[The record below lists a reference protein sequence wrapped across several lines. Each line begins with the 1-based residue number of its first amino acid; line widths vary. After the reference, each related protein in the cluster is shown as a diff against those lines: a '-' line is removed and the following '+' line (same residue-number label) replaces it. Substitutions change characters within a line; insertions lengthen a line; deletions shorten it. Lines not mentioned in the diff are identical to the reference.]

1 MMLCLSGAAIG
12 VNWILLFEAYN
23 YTSVATATLCY
34 YRAPMFV
41 ILASP
46 LVVGERLTARKLIC
60 VLAALL
66 GMVFVSGVLE
76 TGGGSS
82 DLKGVLLGLGAAVLY
97 ASVVLMNKQ
106 LGDVPAYD
114 RSTIVQL
121 GSSAAV
127 LLPYVL
133 LTEDVG
139 ALSFTPA
146 TLALLMVVGIVH
158 TGMAYAL
165 YFGSL
170 MELKAQTAAILSYI
184 DPVVAVLLSALLLK
198 EHMSLLS
205 GLGAV
210 LVLGAAIVSELPAQR
225 GRLLKELCYSLICGK
240 IGIFW
245 YSQPVS
251 PTDIHACICTRGG
264 RFYIDRYHPNTERGT
279 DQWVERHGF
288 APAFVCSQCLPC
300 SAWVWRWRRAK
311 RRHPN

>member
-1 MMLCLSGAAIG
+1 MNATGKLTLSMIIFGTIGIFRRLIPLSSGLVAMSRGLIGVLFLLLVMRLRGDGMDRAAVRRKLPLLCLSGAAIG

-34 YRAPMFV
+34 YLAPMFV

-46 LVVGERLTARKLIC
+46 LVLREKLTLRKLAC
-60 VLAALL
+60 VSAALL

-76 TGGGSS
+76 ASGGAG
-82 DLKGVLLGLGAAVLY
+82 LKGVLLGLGAAVLY

-114 RSTIVQL
+114 RTIVQL

-133 LTEDVG
+133 LVEEVSIE
-139 ALSFTPA
+139 AFTPGVI
-146 TLALLMVVGIVH
+146 ALLLVVGIVH
-158 TGMAYAL
+158 TGIAYAL

-170 MELKAQTAAILSYI
+170 MQLKAQTAAILSYI
-184 DPVVAVLLSALLLK
+184 DPVVAVLLSALALR

-210 LVLGAAIVSELPAQR
+210 LVLGAAVISELP
-225 GRLLKELCYSLICGK
+225 
-240 IGIFW
+240 
-245 YSQPVS
+245 
-251 PTDIHACICTRGG
+251 
-264 RFYIDRYHPNTERGT
+264 N
-279 DQWVERHGF
+279 
-288 APAFVCSQCLPC
+288 
-300 SAWVWRWRRAK
+300 RRCA
-311 RRHPN
+311 H

>member
-1 MMLCLSGAAIG
+1 MNATFKLTLSMVIFGTIGVFRRYIPLPSSLVAMTRGLTGMLFLLLVMVLRKRGMNRAAVRKRLGMLCLSGAAIG

-34 YRAPMFV
+34 YLAPMFV

-46 LVVGERLTARKLIC
+46 LVVGERLTAKKLIC
-60 VLAALL
+60 VLTALL

-76 TGGGSS
+76 SGGGSS

-114 RSTIVQL
+114 RTIVQL

-133 LTEDVG
+133 LTEDMG
-139 ALSFTPA
+139 ALTFTPG
-146 TLALLMVVGIVH
+146 TIGLLLVVGIVH
-158 TGMAYAL
+158 TGIAYAL

-170 MELKAQTAAILSYI
+170 MQLKAQTAAILSYI
-184 DPVVAVLLSALLLK
+184 DPVVAVLLSALVLR

-210 LVLGAAIVSELPAQR
+210 LVLGAAVVSELP
-225 GRLLKELCYSLICGK
+225 S
-240 IGIFW
+240 
-245 YSQPVS
+245 
-251 PTDIHACICTRGG
+251 
-264 RFYIDRYHPNTERGT
+264 
-279 DQWVERHGF
+279 
-288 APAFVCSQCLPC
+288 
-300 SAWVWRWRRAK
+300 RRKKTA
-311 RRHPN
+311 

>member
-1 MMLCLSGAAIG
+1 MNATGKLTLSMIIFGTIGIFRRLIPLSSGLVAMSRGLIGVLFLLLVMRLRGDGMDRAAVRRKLPLLCLSGAAIG

-34 YRAPMFV
+34 YLAPMFV

-46 LVVGERLTARKLIC
+46 LVLREKLTLRKLAC
-60 VLAALL
+60 VSAALL

-76 TGGGSS
+76 ASGGAG
-82 DLKGVLLGLGAAVLY
+82 LKGVLLGLGAAVLY

-114 RSTIVQL
+114 RTIVQL

-133 LTEDVG
+133 LVEEVSIE
-139 ALSFTPA
+139 AFTPGVI
-146 TLALLMVVGIVH
+146 ALLLVVGIVH
-158 TGMAYAL
+158 TGIAYAL

-170 MELKAQTAAILSYI
+170 MQLKAQTAAILSYI
-184 DPVVAVLLSALLLK
+184 DPVVAVLLSALVLR

-210 LVLGAAIVSELPAQR
+210 LVLGAAVVSELP
-225 GRLLKELCYSLICGK
+225 S
-240 IGIFW
+240 
-245 YSQPVS
+245 
-251 PTDIHACICTRGG
+251 
-264 RFYIDRYHPNTERGT
+264 
-279 DQWVERHGF
+279 
-288 APAFVCSQCLPC
+288 
-300 SAWVWRWRRAK
+300 RRKKTA
-311 RRHPN
+311 

>member
-1 MMLCLSGAAIG
+1 MNATFKLTLSMVIFGTIGVFRRYIPLPSSLVAMTRGLIGMLFLLLVMVLRKRGMNRAAVRRKLGLLCLSGAAIG

-34 YRAPMFV
+34 YLAPMFV
-41 ILASP
+41 IPASP
-46 LVVGERLTARKLIC
+46 LVVGERLTAKKLIC
-60 VLAALL
+60 VLTALL

-76 TGGGSS
+76 SGGGSS

-114 RSTIVQL
+114 RTIVQL

-133 LTEDVG
+133 LTEDMG
-139 ALSFTPA
+139 ALTFTPG
-146 TLALLMVVGIVH
+146 TIGLLLVVGIVH
-158 TGMAYAL
+158 TGIAYAL

-170 MELKAQTAAILSYI
+170 MQLKAQTAAILSYI
-184 DPVVAVLLSALLLK
+184 DPVVAVLLSALVLR

-210 LVLGAAIVSELPAQR
+210 LVLGAAVFSELP
-225 GRLLKELCYSLICGK
+225 S
-240 IGIFW
+240 
-245 YSQPVS
+245 
-251 PTDIHACICTRGG
+251 
-264 RFYIDRYHPNTERGT
+264 
-279 DQWVERHGF
+279 
-288 APAFVCSQCLPC
+288 
-300 SAWVWRWRRAK
+300 RRKKTA
-311 RRHPN
+311 

>member
-1 MMLCLSGAAIG
+1 MNATFKLTLSMVIFGTIGIFRRDIPLPSSLVAMTRGLIGMLFLLLVMVLRKRGMNRAAVRRKLGMLCLSGAAIG

-34 YRAPMFV
+34 YLAPMFV

-46 LVVGERLTARKLIC
+46 LVMGERLTAKKLIC

-76 TGGGSS
+76 SGGGSS

-114 RSTIVQL
+114 RTIVQL

-133 LTEDVG
+133 LTEDMG
-139 ALSFTPA
+139 ALTFTPN
-146 TLALLMVVGIVH
+146 TIGLLLVVGIVH
-158 TGMAYAL
+158 TGIAYAL

-170 MELKAQTAAILSYI
+170 MQLKAQTAAILSYI
-184 DPVVAVLLSALLLK
+184 DPVVAVLLSALVLR

-210 LVLGAAIVSELPAQR
+210 LVLGAAVVSELP
-225 GRLLKELCYSLICGK
+225 S
-240 IGIFW
+240 
-245 YSQPVS
+245 
-251 PTDIHACICTRGG
+251 
-264 RFYIDRYHPNTERGT
+264 
-279 DQWVERHGF
+279 
-288 APAFVCSQCLPC
+288 
-300 SAWVWRWRRAK
+300 RRKKTA
-311 RRHPN
+311 

>member
-1 MMLCLSGAAIG
+1 MNATFKLTLSMVIFGTIGVFRRYIPLPSSLVAMTRGLIGMLFLLLVMVLRKRGMNRAAVRRKLGMLCLSGAAIG

-34 YRAPMFV
+34 YLAPMFV

-46 LVVGERLTARKLIC
+46 LVMGERLTAKKLIC

-76 TGGGSS
+76 SGGGSS

-106 LGDVPAYD
+106 LGDVPAWD
-114 RSTIVQL
+114 RTIVQL

-133 LTEDVG
+133 LTENLG
-139 ALSFTPA
+139 ALTFTPG
-146 TLALLMVVGIVH
+146 TIGLLLVVGIVH
-158 TGMAYAL
+158 TGIAYAL

-170 MELKAQTAAILSYI
+170 MQLKAQTAAILSYI
-184 DPVVAVLLSALLLK
+184 DPVVAVLLSALVLR

-210 LVLGAAIVSELPAQR
+210 LVLGAAVVSELP
-225 GRLLKELCYSLICGK
+225 S
-240 IGIFW
+240 
-245 YSQPVS
+245 
-251 PTDIHACICTRGG
+251 
-264 RFYIDRYHPNTERGT
+264 
-279 DQWVERHGF
+279 
-288 APAFVCSQCLPC
+288 
-300 SAWVWRWRRAK
+300 RRKKTA
-311 RRHPN
+311 

>member
-1 MMLCLSGAAIG
+1 MNATFKLTLSMVIFGTIGVFRRYIPLPSSLVAMSRGLIGMLFLLLVMLLRRGGMNRTAVRRKLGLLCLSGAAIG

-34 YRAPMFV
+34 YLAPMFV

-46 LVVGERLTARKLIC
+46 LVVGERLTAKKLIC

-114 RSTIVQL
+114 RTIVQL

-133 LTEDVG
+133 LTEDMG
-139 ALSFTPA
+139 ALTFTPG
-146 TLALLMVVGIVH
+146 TIGLLLVVGIVH
-158 TGMAYAL
+158 TGIAYAL

-170 MELKAQTAAILSYI
+170 MQLKAQTAAILSYI
-184 DPVVAVLLSALLLK
+184 DPVVAVLLSALVLR

-210 LVLGAAIVSELPAQR
+210 LVLGAAVVSELP
-225 GRLLKELCYSLICGK
+225 S
-240 IGIFW
+240 
-245 YSQPVS
+245 
-251 PTDIHACICTRGG
+251 
-264 RFYIDRYHPNTERGT
+264 
-279 DQWVERHGF
+279 
-288 APAFVCSQCLPC
+288 
-300 SAWVWRWRRAK
+300 RRKKAA
-311 RRHPN
+311 

>member
-1 MMLCLSGAAIG
+1 MNATFKLTLSMVIFGTIGIFRRYIPLPSSLVAMTRGLIGMLFLLLVMVLRKRGMNRTAVRRKFAMLCLSGAAIG

-34 YRAPMFV
+34 YLAPMFV

-46 LVVGERLTARKLIC
+46 LVVGERLTAKKLIC
-60 VLAALL
+60 VLTALL

-76 TGGGSS
+76 SGGGSS

-114 RSTIVQL
+114 RTIVQL

-133 LTEDVG
+133 LTEELG
-139 ALSFTPA
+139 ALTFTPG
-146 TLALLMVVGIVH
+146 TIGLLLVVGIVH
-158 TGMAYAL
+158 TGIAYAL

-170 MELKAQTAAILSYI
+170 MQLKAQTAAILSYI
-184 DPVVAVLLSALLLK
+184 DPVVAVLLSALVLR

-210 LVLGAAIVSELPAQR
+210 LVLGAAVVSELP
-225 GRLLKELCYSLICGK
+225 S
-240 IGIFW
+240 
-245 YSQPVS
+245 
-251 PTDIHACICTRGG
+251 
-264 RFYIDRYHPNTERGT
+264 
-279 DQWVERHGF
+279 
-288 APAFVCSQCLPC
+288 
-300 SAWVWRWRRAK
+300 RRKKTA
-311 RRHPN
+311 

>member
-1 MMLCLSGAAIG
+1 MNATFKLTLSMVIFGTIGVFRRYIPLPSSLVAMSRGLTGMLFLLLVMVLRKRGMNRAAVRKRLGMLCLSGAAIG

-34 YRAPMFV
+34 YLAPMFV

-46 LVVGERLTARKLIC
+46 LVVGERLTAKKLIC

-76 TGGGSS
+76 AGGGSS

-114 RSTIVQL
+114 RTIVQL

-133 LTEDVG
+133 LTENIG
-139 ALSFTPA
+139 ALTFTPG
-146 TLALLMVVGIVH
+146 TIGLLLVVGIVH
-158 TGMAYAL
+158 TGIAYAL

-170 MELKAQTAAILSYI
+170 MQLKAQTAAILSYI
-184 DPVVAVLLSALLLK
+184 DPVVAVLLSALVLR

-205 GLGAV
+205 GLGAI
-210 LVLGAAIVSELPAQR
+210 LVLGAAVVSELP
-225 GRLLKELCYSLICGK
+225 S
-240 IGIFW
+240 
-245 YSQPVS
+245 
-251 PTDIHACICTRGG
+251 
-264 RFYIDRYHPNTERGT
+264 
-279 DQWVERHGF
+279 
-288 APAFVCSQCLPC
+288 
-300 SAWVWRWRRAK
+300 RRKKTA
-311 RRHPN
+311 

>member
-1 MMLCLSGAAIG
+1 MNATFKLTLSMVIFGTIGVFRRYIPLPSSLVAMSRGLIGMLFLLLVMLLRRGGMNRTAVRRKLGLLCLSGAAIG

-34 YRAPMFV
+34 YLAPMFV

-46 LVVGERLTARKLIC
+46 LVVGERLTAKKLIC
-60 VLAALL
+60 VLTALL

-76 TGGGSS
+76 SGGGSS

-114 RSTIVQL
+114 RTIVQL

-133 LTEDVG
+133 MTEDMG
-139 ALSFTPA
+139 ALTFTPG
-146 TLALLMVVGIVH
+146 TIGLLLVVGIVH
-158 TGMAYAL
+158 TGIAYAL

-170 MELKAQTAAILSYI
+170 MQLKAQTAAILSYI
-184 DPVVAVLLSALLLK
+184 DPVVAVLLSALVLR

-210 LVLGAAIVSELPAQR
+210 LVLGAAVVSELP
-225 GRLLKELCYSLICGK
+225 S
-240 IGIFW
+240 
-245 YSQPVS
+245 
-251 PTDIHACICTRGG
+251 
-264 RFYIDRYHPNTERGT
+264 
-279 DQWVERHGF
+279 
-288 APAFVCSQCLPC
+288 
-300 SAWVWRWRRAK
+300 RRKKTA
-311 RRHPN
+311 

>member
-1 MMLCLSGAAIG
+1 MNATFKLTLSMVIFGTIGVFRRYIPLPSSLVAMSRGLIGMLFLLLVMLLRRGGMNRTAVRRKLGLLCLSGAAIG

-34 YRAPMFV
+34 YLAPMFV

-76 TGGGSS
+76 SGGGSS

-114 RSTIVQL
+114 RTIVQL

-133 LTEDVG
+133 LTEDMG
-139 ALSFTPA
+139 ALTFTPG
-146 TLALLMVVGIVH
+146 TIGLLLVVGIVH
-158 TGMAYAL
+158 TGIAYAL

-170 MELKAQTAAILSYI
+170 MQLKAQTAAILSYI
-184 DPVVAVLLSALLLK
+184 DPLTAMVVSIFILFEPTTVLQIIGGVLI
-198 EHMSLLS
+198 
-205 GLGAV
+205 LGGT
-210 LVLGAAIVSELPAQR
+210 L
-225 GRLLKELCYSLICGK
+225 
-240 IGIFW
+240 F
-245 YSQPVS
+245 SQ
-251 PTDIHACICTRGG
+251 
-264 RFYIDRYHPNTERGT
+264 E
-279 DQWVERHGF
+279 
-288 APAFVCSQCLPC
+288 
-300 SAWVWRWRRAK
+300 K
-311 RRHPN
+311 R

>member
-1 MMLCLSGAAIG
+1 MNATFKLTLSMVIFGTIGIFRRYIPLPSSLVAMTRGLTGMLFLLLVMVLRKRGMNRAAVRRKLGMLCLSGAAIG

-34 YRAPMFV
+34 YLAPMFV

-46 LVVGERLTARKLIC
+46 LVVGERLTAKKLIC

-76 TGGGSS
+76 AGGGSS

-106 LGDVPAYD
+106 LGDVPAWD
-114 RSTIVQL
+114 RTIVQL

-139 ALSFTPA
+139 ALSFTPG
-146 TLALLMVVGIVH
+146 TLALLMVVGVVH
-158 TGMAYAL
+158 TGMAYAM

-170 MELKAQTAAILSYI
+170 MQLKAQTAAILSYI

-210 LVLGAAIVSELPAQR
+210 LVLGAAVISELPNPR
-225 GRLLKELCYSLICGK
+225 RRE
-240 IGIFW
+240 
-245 YSQPVS
+245 
-251 PTDIHACICTRGG
+251 TR
-264 RFYIDRYHPNTERGT
+264 
-279 DQWVERHGF
+279 
-288 APAFVCSQCLPC
+288 
-300 SAWVWRWRRAK
+300 
-311 RRHPN
+311 

>member
-1 MMLCLSGAAIG
+1 MNATFKLTLSMVIFGTIGIFRRYIPLPSSLVAMTRGLIGMLFLLLVMLLRRGGMNRAAVRKRLGMLCLSGAAIG

-34 YRAPMFV
+34 YLAPMFV

-46 LVVGERLTARKLIC
+46 LVVGERLTAKKLIC
-60 VLAALL
+60 VLTALL

-76 TGGGSS
+76 SGGGSS

-114 RSTIVQL
+114 RTIVQL

-133 LTEDVG
+133 LTEDMG
-139 ALSFTPA
+139 AMTFTPG
-146 TLALLMVVGIVH
+146 TIGLLLVVGIVH
-158 TGMAYAL
+158 TGIAYAL

-170 MELKAQTAAILSYI
+170 MQLKAQTAAILSYI
-184 DPVVAVLLSALLLK
+184 DPVVAVLLSALVLR

-210 LVLGAAIVSELPAQR
+210 LVLGAAVVSELP
-225 GRLLKELCYSLICGK
+225 S
-240 IGIFW
+240 
-245 YSQPVS
+245 
-251 PTDIHACICTRGG
+251 
-264 RFYIDRYHPNTERGT
+264 
-279 DQWVERHGF
+279 
-288 APAFVCSQCLPC
+288 
-300 SAWVWRWRRAK
+300 RRKKTA
-311 RRHPN
+311 

>member
-1 MMLCLSGAAIG
+1 MNATFKLTLSMVIFGTIGVFRRYIPLPSSLVAMTRGLIGMLFLLLVMVLRKRGMNRAAVRRKLGLLCLSGAAIG

-34 YRAPMFV
+34 YLAPMFV

-46 LVVGERLTARKLIC
+46 LVVGERLTAKKLIC

-114 RSTIVQL
+114 RTIVQL

-133 LTEDVG
+133 LTEDMG
-139 ALSFTPA
+139 ALTFTPG
-146 TLALLMVVGIVH
+146 TIGLLLVVGIVH
-158 TGMAYAL
+158 TGIAYAL

-170 MELKAQTAAILSYI
+170 MQLKAQTAAILSYI
-184 DPVVAVLLSALLLK
+184 DPVVAVLLSALVLR

-210 LVLGAAIVSELPAQR
+210 LVLGAAVFSELP
-225 GRLLKELCYSLICGK
+225 S
-240 IGIFW
+240 
-245 YSQPVS
+245 
-251 PTDIHACICTRGG
+251 
-264 RFYIDRYHPNTERGT
+264 
-279 DQWVERHGF
+279 
-288 APAFVCSQCLPC
+288 
-300 SAWVWRWRRAK
+300 RRKKTA
-311 RRHPN
+311 

>member
-1 MMLCLSGAAIG
+1 MNATFKLTLSMVIFGTIGVFRRYIPLPSSLVAMTRGLTGMLFLLLVMVLRKCGMNRTAVRRKLGLLCLSGAAIG

-34 YRAPMFV
+34 YLAPMFV

-76 TGGGSS
+76 SGGGSS

-114 RSTIVQL
+114 RTIVQL

-133 LTEDVG
+133 LTENLG
-139 ALSFTPA
+139 TLSFTPG
-146 TLALLMVVGIVH
+146 TIGLLLVVGVVH
-158 TGMAYAL
+158 TGIAYAL

-170 MELKAQTAAILSYI
+170 MQLKAQTAAILSYI
-184 DPVVAVLLSALLLK
+184 DPVVAVLLSALVLR

-205 GLGAV
+205 CLGAV
-210 LVLGAAIVSELPAQR
+210 LVLGAAVVSELP
-225 GRLLKELCYSLICGK
+225 S
-240 IGIFW
+240 
-245 YSQPVS
+245 
-251 PTDIHACICTRGG
+251 
-264 RFYIDRYHPNTERGT
+264 
-279 DQWVERHGF
+279 
-288 APAFVCSQCLPC
+288 
-300 SAWVWRWRRAK
+300 RRKKTA
-311 RRHPN
+311 

>member
-1 MMLCLSGAAIG
+1 MNATFKLTLSMVIFGTIGIFRRDIPLPSSLVAMTRGLIGMLFLLLVMVLRKRGMNRAAVRRKLGMLCLSGAAIG

-34 YRAPMFV
+34 YLAPMFV

-46 LVVGERLTARKLIC
+46 LVMGERLTAKKLIC

-76 TGGGSS
+76 SGGGSS

-114 RSTIVQL
+114 RTIVQL

-133 LTEDVG
+133 LTENIG
-139 ALSFTPA
+139 ALTFTPG
-146 TLALLMVVGIVH
+146 TIGLLLVVGIVH
-158 TGMAYAL
+158 TGIAYAL

-170 MELKAQTAAILSYI
+170 MQLKAQTAAILSYI
-184 DPVVAVLLSALLLK
+184 DPVVAVLLSALVLR

-210 LVLGAAIVSELPAQR
+210 LVLGAAVVSELP
-225 GRLLKELCYSLICGK
+225 S
-240 IGIFW
+240 
-245 YSQPVS
+245 
-251 PTDIHACICTRGG
+251 
-264 RFYIDRYHPNTERGT
+264 
-279 DQWVERHGF
+279 
-288 APAFVCSQCLPC
+288 
-300 SAWVWRWRRAK
+300 RRKKTA
-311 RRHPN
+311 

>member
-1 MMLCLSGAAIG
+1 MNATFKLTLSMVIFGTIGVFRRYIPLPSSLVAMTRGLTGMLFLLLVMLLRKRGMNRTAVRRKLGLLCLSGAAIG

-34 YRAPMFV
+34 YLAPMFV

-46 LVVGERLTARKLIC
+46 LVVGERLTAKKLIC
-60 VLAALL
+60 VLTALL

-114 RSTIVQL
+114 RTIVQL

-133 LTEDVG
+133 LTENLG
-139 ALSFTPA
+139 ALTFTPG
-146 TLALLMVVGIVH
+146 TIGLLLVVGVVH
-158 TGMAYAL
+158 TGIAYAL

-170 MELKAQTAAILSYI
+170 MQLKAQTAAILSYI
-184 DPVVAVLLSALLLK
+184 DPVVAVLLSALVLR

-210 LVLGAAIVSELPAQR
+210 LVLGAAVVSELP
-225 GRLLKELCYSLICGK
+225 S
-240 IGIFW
+240 
-245 YSQPVS
+245 
-251 PTDIHACICTRGG
+251 
-264 RFYIDRYHPNTERGT
+264 
-279 DQWVERHGF
+279 
-288 APAFVCSQCLPC
+288 
-300 SAWVWRWRRAK
+300 RRKKAA
-311 RRHPN
+311 

>member
-1 MMLCLSGAAIG
+1 MNATFKLTLSMVIFGTIGVFRRYIPLPSSLVAMTRGLTGMLFLLLVMVLRKCGMNRTAVRRKLGLLCLSGAAIG

-34 YRAPMFV
+34 YLAPMFV

-46 LVVGERLTARKLIC
+46 LVVGERLTAKKLIC

-114 RSTIVQL
+114 RTIVQL

-133 LTEDVG
+133 LTEDMG
-139 ALSFTPA
+139 ALTFTPG
-146 TLALLMVVGIVH
+146 TIGLLLVVGIVH
-158 TGMAYAL
+158 TGIAYAM

-170 MELKAQTAAILSYI
+170 MQLKAQTAAILSYI
-184 DPVVAVLLSALLLK
+184 DPVVAVLLSALVLR

-205 GLGAV
+205 GLGAI
-210 LVLGAAIVSELPAQR
+210 LVLGAAVVSELP
-225 GRLLKELCYSLICGK
+225 S
-240 IGIFW
+240 
-245 YSQPVS
+245 
-251 PTDIHACICTRGG
+251 
-264 RFYIDRYHPNTERGT
+264 
-279 DQWVERHGF
+279 
-288 APAFVCSQCLPC
+288 
-300 SAWVWRWRRAK
+300 RRKKTA
-311 RRHPN
+311 

>member
-1 MMLCLSGAAIG
+1 
-12 VNWILLFEAYN
+12 
-23 YTSVATATLCY
+23 
-34 YRAPMFV
+34 MFV

-76 TGGGSS
+76 TGGGRS

-114 RSTIVQL
+114 RTIVQL

-139 ALSFTPA
+139 VLSFTSA

-198 EHMSLLS
+198 
-205 GLGAV
+205 
-210 LVLGAAIVSELPAQR
+210 
-225 GRLLKELCYSLICGK
+225 
-240 IGIFW
+240 
-245 YSQPVS
+245 
-251 PTDIHACICTRGG
+251 
-264 RFYIDRYHPNTERGT
+264 
-279 DQWVERHGF
+279 
-288 APAFVCSQCLPC
+288 
-300 SAWVWRWRRAK
+300 
-311 RRHPN
+311 

>member
-1 MMLCLSGAAIG
+1 MNATFKLTLSMVIFGTIGIFRRDIPLPSSLVAMTRGLIGMLFLLLVMVLRKRGMNRAAVRRKLGMLCLSGAAIG

-34 YRAPMFV
+34 YLAPMFV

-46 LVVGERLTARKLIC
+46 LVVGERLTAKKLIC
-60 VLAALL
+60 VLTALL

-76 TGGGSS
+76 SGGGSS

-114 RSTIVQL
+114 RTIVQL
-121 GSSAAV
+121 SSSAAV

-133 LTEDVG
+133 LTENLG
-139 ALSFTPA
+139 ALTFTPG
-146 TLALLMVVGIVH
+146 TIGLLLVVGIVH
-158 TGMAYAL
+158 TGIAYAL

-170 MELKAQTAAILSYI
+170 MQLKAQTAAILSYI
-184 DPVVAVLLSALLLK
+184 DPVVAVLLSALVLR

-210 LVLGAAIVSELPAQR
+210 LVLGAAVVSELP
-225 GRLLKELCYSLICGK
+225 S
-240 IGIFW
+240 
-245 YSQPVS
+245 
-251 PTDIHACICTRGG
+251 
-264 RFYIDRYHPNTERGT
+264 
-279 DQWVERHGF
+279 
-288 APAFVCSQCLPC
+288 
-300 SAWVWRWRRAK
+300 RRKKTA
-311 RRHPN
+311 

>member
-1 MMLCLSGAAIG
+1 MNATFKLTLSMVIFGTIGVFRRYIPLPSSLVAMTRGLTGMLFLLLVMVLRKRGMNRAAVRKRLGMLCLSGAAIG

-34 YRAPMFV
+34 YLAPMFV

-46 LVVGERLTARKLIC
+46 LVVGERLTAKKLIC

-76 TGGGSS
+76 AGGGSS

-114 RSTIVQL
+114 RTIVQL

-133 LTEDVG
+133 LTEDMG
-139 ALSFTPA
+139 ALTFTPG
-146 TLALLMVVGIVH
+146 TIGLLLVVGIVH
-158 TGMAYAL
+158 TGIAYAL

-170 MELKAQTAAILSYI
+170 MQLKAQTAAILSYI
-184 DPVVAVLLSALLLK
+184 DPVVAVLLSALVLR

-210 LVLGAAIVSELPAQR
+210 LVLGAAVVSELP
-225 GRLLKELCYSLICGK
+225 S
-240 IGIFW
+240 
-245 YSQPVS
+245 
-251 PTDIHACICTRGG
+251 
-264 RFYIDRYHPNTERGT
+264 
-279 DQWVERHGF
+279 
-288 APAFVCSQCLPC
+288 
-300 SAWVWRWRRAK
+300 RRKKTA
-311 RRHPN
+311 

>member
-1 MMLCLSGAAIG
+1 MHATFKLTLSMVIFGTIGVFRRYIPLPSSLVAMTRGLIGMLFLLLVIVLRKRGMNRTAVRRKLGMLCLSGAAIG

-34 YRAPMFV
+34 YLAPMFV

-46 LVVGERLTARKLIC
+46 LVVGERLTAKKLIC

-76 TGGGSS
+76 SGGGSS

-114 RSTIVQL
+114 RTIVQL

-133 LTEDVG
+133 LTENLG
-139 ALSFTPA
+139 ALSFTPG
-146 TLALLMVVGIVH
+146 TIALLLVVGVVH
-158 TGMAYAL
+158 TGIAYAL

-170 MELKAQTAAILSYI
+170 MQLKAQTAAILSYI
-184 DPVVAVLLSALLLK
+184 DPVVAVLLSALVLR

-205 GLGAV
+205 GLGAI
-210 LVLGAAIVSELPAQR
+210 LVLGAAVVSELP
-225 GRLLKELCYSLICGK
+225 S
-240 IGIFW
+240 
-245 YSQPVS
+245 
-251 PTDIHACICTRGG
+251 
-264 RFYIDRYHPNTERGT
+264 
-279 DQWVERHGF
+279 
-288 APAFVCSQCLPC
+288 
-300 SAWVWRWRRAK
+300 RRKKTA
-311 RRHPN
+311 

>member
-1 MMLCLSGAAIG
+1 MNATGKLTLSMIIFGTIGIFRRLIPLSSGLVAMSRGLIGVLFLLLVMRLRGDGMDRAAVRRKLPLLCLSGAAIG

-34 YRAPMFV
+34 YLAPMFV

-46 LVVGERLTARKLIC
+46 LVLREKLTLRKLAC
-60 VLAALL
+60 VSAALL

-76 TGGGSS
+76 ASGGAG
-82 DLKGVLLGLGAAVLY
+82 LKGVLLGLGAAVLY

-114 RSTIVQL
+114 RTIVQL

-133 LTEDVG
+133 LVEEVSIE
-139 ALSFTPA
+139 AFTSGVI
-146 TLALLMVVGIVH
+146 ALLLVVGIVH
-158 TGMAYAL
+158 TGIAYAL

-170 MELKAQTAAILSYI
+170 MQLKAQTAAILSYI
-184 DPVVAVLLSALLLK
+184 DPVVAVLLSALVLR

-210 LVLGAAIVSELPAQR
+210 LVLGAAVVSELP
-225 GRLLKELCYSLICGK
+225 S
-240 IGIFW
+240 
-245 YSQPVS
+245 
-251 PTDIHACICTRGG
+251 
-264 RFYIDRYHPNTERGT
+264 
-279 DQWVERHGF
+279 
-288 APAFVCSQCLPC
+288 
-300 SAWVWRWRRAK
+300 RRKKTA
-311 RRHPN
+311 

>member
-1 MMLCLSGAAIG
+1 MNATFKLTLSMVIFGTIGIFRRYIPLPSSLVAMSRGLTGMLFLLLVMLLRKRGMNRAAVRRKLCMLCLSGAAIG

-34 YRAPMFV
+34 YLAPMFV

-46 LVVGERLTARKLIC
+46 LVVGERLTAKKLIC

-76 TGGGSS
+76 SGGGSS

-114 RSTIVQL
+114 RTIVQL

-133 LTEDVG
+133 LTEDMG
-139 ALSFTPA
+139 ALTFTPN
-146 TLALLMVVGIVH
+146 TIGLLLVVGIVH
-158 TGMAYAL
+158 TGIAYAL

-170 MELKAQTAAILSYI
+170 MQLKAQTAASLSYI
-184 DPVVAVLLSALLLK
+184 DPVVAVLLSALVLR
-198 EHMSLLS
+198 EQMSLLS
-205 GLGAV
+205 GLGAI
-210 LVLGAAIVSELPAQR
+210 LVLGAAVVSELP
-225 GRLLKELCYSLICGK
+225 S
-240 IGIFW
+240 
-245 YSQPVS
+245 
-251 PTDIHACICTRGG
+251 
-264 RFYIDRYHPNTERGT
+264 
-279 DQWVERHGF
+279 
-288 APAFVCSQCLPC
+288 
-300 SAWVWRWRRAK
+300 RRKKTA
-311 RRHPN
+311 

>member
-1 MMLCLSGAAIG
+1 MNATFKLTLSMVIFGTIGIFRRYIPLPSSLVAMTRGLIGMLFLLLVMLLRKRGMNRTAVRRKFAMLCLSGAAIG

-34 YRAPMFV
+34 YLAPMFV

-46 LVVGERLTARKLIC
+46 LVVGERLTAKKLIC
-60 VLAALL
+60 VLTALL

-114 RSTIVQL
+114 RTIVQL

-133 LTEDVG
+133 LTENLG
-139 ALSFTPA
+139 TLSFTPG
-146 TLALLMVVGIVH
+146 TIALLLVVGVVH
-158 TGMAYAL
+158 TGMAYAM

-170 MELKAQTAAILSYI
+170 MQLKAQTAAILSYI
-184 DPVVAVLLSALLLK
+184 DPVVAVLLSALVLR

-205 GLGAV
+205 GLGAI
-210 LVLGAAIVSELPAQR
+210 LVLGAAVVSELP
-225 GRLLKELCYSLICGK
+225 S
-240 IGIFW
+240 
-245 YSQPVS
+245 
-251 PTDIHACICTRGG
+251 
-264 RFYIDRYHPNTERGT
+264 
-279 DQWVERHGF
+279 
-288 APAFVCSQCLPC
+288 
-300 SAWVWRWRRAK
+300 RRKKAV
-311 RRHPN
+311 